1 MSYRGGRFIFTRIWG
16 EDEDSLYATKIV
28 RESFKILPACVS
40 CCLKTQTSE
49 AEIHGP
55 KPIEIGLARTRTE
68 KIFET

>member
-40 CCLKTQTSE
+40 CCLKTQTSG